1 MHRIA
6 EKVADKLIYMGVQEE
21 EVREELVYGF
31 EIILTKAGAV
41 TKEG

>member
-21 EVREELVYGF
+21 ERYERNWYMGLR
-31 EIILTKAGAV
+31 
-41 TKEG
+41 

>member
-6 EKVADKLIYMGVQEE
+6 EKVADKLIYMGVQE

>member
-6 EKVADKLIYMGVQEE
+6 EKLIYMGVQEE
-21 EVREELVYGF
+21 EVQEKLVYGF